1 MAEIIGLQKPDA
13 AWRAVED
20 VVRGI
25 VLDLGYGSE
34 VADWVVGDLKQRQ
47 FQLQH
52 VTPTNWDGIPAEARP
67 HLGEISHQFKDA
79 YHRIMFSWLIEV
91 VKIECELWVA
101 KFAAKG

>member
-20 VVRGI
+20 VVRG
-25 VLDLGYGSE
+25 VALDLGYGSE

-52 VTPTNWDGIPAEARP
+52 ITSTNWDSIPAEARP
-67 HLGEISHQFKDA
+67 HLAEILRGFKDA
-79 YHRIMFSWLIEV
+79 YGRIMIGWLMEV

-101 KFAAKG
+101 KFVAKG